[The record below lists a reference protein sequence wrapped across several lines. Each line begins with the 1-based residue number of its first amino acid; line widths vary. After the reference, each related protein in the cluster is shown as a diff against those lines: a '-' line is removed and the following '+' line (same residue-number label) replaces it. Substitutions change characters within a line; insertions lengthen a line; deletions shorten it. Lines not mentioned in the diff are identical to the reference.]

1 MSSSYAIYREL
12 VMQLMQGEEVLP
24 SLPNLTF
31 QIRRAIQAPN
41 TTSRELESLISRD
54 PALSALLVK
63 HASSAFY
70 RQARPVQSL
79 RDVIALLGLRQL
91 SNITMAHSVK
101 SLFTQC
107 APMTKKLFLQ
117 AWEDL
122 LLKACTSAVL
132 AHEVG
137 TVAPEH
143 ALLAGLLSE
152 VGSLVLLSA
161 FRGTETPPTLE
172 EYQELCR
179 NYSRSLGILLLKKWA
194 VDEEYVQIIR
204 YAGHWQGSLHDEVD
218 CLDLVNLTLF
228 HSMADQLS
236 RYDCPE
242 LADLAA
248 FQKLPEELQALD
260 EQGRLRIITENR
272 LQIQQ
277 MARSMMGTAG

>member
-24 SLPNLTF
+24 SLPSLTF

-101 SLFTQC
+101 SLFAQC
-107 APMTKKLFLQ
+107 APENKKLFLQ
-117 AWEDL
+117 AWESL
-122 LLKACTSAVL
+122 LLKACTAAVL
-132 AHEVG
+132 AHEIG
-137 TVAPEH
+137 SVAAEH

-161 FRGTETPPTLE
+161 FRGDEPPPTLE
-172 EYQELCR
+172 QYQELCR

-204 YAGHWQGSLHDEVD
+204 FAGHWQSSMHEQID

-228 HSMADQLS
+228 DAMTDQLS
-236 RYDCPE
+236 RYDRPE
-242 LADLAA
+242 LSELAA
-248 FQKLPEELQALD
+248 FQKLPEDLQAVD
-260 EQGRLRIITENR
+260 EQGRLRIIADNR
-272 LQIQQ
+272 AEIQQ
-277 MARSMMGTAG
+277 MARSMMGVSH